1 MSIQSDLRPI
11 SLTPA
16 IIKQLEAT
24 VGNWI
29 IGYVRGK
36 LDNQQY
42 RSLKGRSATHALR
55 DIVHH
60 WSNALDDGKSVRSVF
75 VDYAKA
81 IDHAS

>member
-1 MSIQSDLRPI
+1 MRASSNGSAR
-11 SLTPA
+11 S
-16 IIKQLEAT
+16 KQLEAI

-36 LDNQQY
+36 RDNQQY
-42 RSLKGRSATHALR
+42 GSLKGRSTTHALR

-75 VDYAKA
+75 CGLCYGD
-81 IDHAS
+81 